1 MDEKIAGGEGL
12 RSPKVS
18 LTSEL
23 LQCTGFLFS
32 PLVGTGHGNG
42 NGQVSV
48 DSPCAAARAGTF

>member
-1 MDEKIAGGEGL
+1 MLTPPEI
-12 RSPKVS
+12 S

-23 LQCTGFLFS
+23 LQCAGFLFS
-32 PLVGTGHGNG
+32 PLVVTGHGNG